1 MKDEPK
7 QNYQLYHG
15 DCLEIMPQL
24 IEKDVKVDLILTD
37 PPYGTIKGLTLNDTR
52 NFKKELLNWDNPI
65 PIKPMFE
72 CCEKLLKQSR
82 CCVLFSNNKFTFDLY
97 MHQIGNLPYIYQY
110 IWLKNEWGN
119 HFMVNKAP
127 LKKTEDIMVFRK
139 KYDMDNNSKLRQYS
153 KYILENIGL
162 CKKQIMVDCGNQG
175 LDHFFRWN
183 SLQFSLP
190 TKENYQKLIEL
201 YNIDELREFIPY
213 DKLVAES
220 GTPIFSVGDS
230 THKTNVLQYNKIKH
244 GSLHP
249 TQKPVDLL
257 EDLIKTYTH
266 EGDLVLDFTMG
277 SGSTGVACMNT
288 NRKFIGIE
296 LDENYYKI
304 AKQRITE
311 VGKSGKQTTL
321 I

>member
-1 MKDEPK
+1 
-7 QNYQLYHG
+7 
-15 DCLEIMPQL
+15 
-24 IEKDVKVDLILTD
+24 
-37 PPYGTIKGLTLNDTR
+37 
-52 NFKKELLNWDNPI
+52 
-65 PIKPMFE
+65 
-72 CCEKLLKQSR
+72 
-82 CCVLFSNNKFTFDLY
+82 

-119 HFMVNKAP
+119 QFMVNKAP

-162 CKKQIMVDCGNQG
+162 SKKQIMVDCGNQG

-213 DKLVAES
+213 DNLVMEG
-220 GTPIFSVGDS
+220 GTPIFSLGDS

-257 EDLIKTYTH
+257 EDLIKTYTN
-266 EGDLVLDFTMG
+266 ECDIVLDFTMG

-296 LDENYYKI
+296 LEERYYNI
-304 AKQRITE
+304 ARERLKEAPTVNTMGSDKQEAPIT
-311 VGKSGKQTTL
+311 VPSQPTKSSL
-321 I
+321 DAWL